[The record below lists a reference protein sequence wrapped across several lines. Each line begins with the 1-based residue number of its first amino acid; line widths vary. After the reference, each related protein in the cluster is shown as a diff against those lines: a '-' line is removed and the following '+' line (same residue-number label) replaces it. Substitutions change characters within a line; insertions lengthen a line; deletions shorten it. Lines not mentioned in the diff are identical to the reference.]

1 MARTHQ
7 YLSAFSLC
15 LLISALPP
23 SSVQASG
30 NHAGKSEAVVQ
41 KKVFNID
48 IGGFIRLAI
57 PMAMLEQSL
66 LVPIDGGVMMVFP
79 EGGSFDASV
88 LPDTQTGF
96 PGADMRRAPAY
107 MFGQGS
113 GSDSGDAFQKEMQKM
128 GRIFIQT
135 YQPISPIRKFD
146 MEGGKGYWLEGT
158 ENSLIILVSQEIRD
172 HLVVISAKGIPGEK
186 IINWVSQGAGTA
198 GRLN

>member
-146 MEGGKGYWLEGT
+146 MEGGRGT
-158 ENSLIILVSQEIRD
+158 GWKVPKIHSSFLSRKKSVTIWSSYPQRVSRVKRSLTGFLKV
-172 HLVVISAKGIPGEK
+172 PGRP
-186 IINWVSQGAGTA
+186 GD
-198 GRLN
+198 